1 MYVLCILFI
10 FYDWDIFKRKYMYC
24 EINIFLL
31 CGYVEFIFRLNFSFE
46 DYEFYILG
54 KGFYIY
60 WNCLFSLY
68 IFYICGSGKEE
79 FLNLIYFYY
88 MDIIFY

>member
-1 MYVLCILFI
+1 
-10 FYDWDIFKRKYMYC
+10 MYC

-60 WNCLFSLY
+60 
-68 IFYICGSGKEE
+68 
-79 FLNLIYFYY
+79 
-88 MDIIFY
+88 